1 MHAFVLHPSGYFV
14 NPSLAAVRNKIKPK
28 HSFFSDNHFPFTV
41 FNIVVSLNVGRTLFN
56 THCCTA
62 PISRDCEELT
72 ICSNINWCFDSDC
85 RGTSGHTGCT
95 VDKTYHL
102 SIVLGILERCFTDT
116 CYSHIEDPGKQ
127 ATNRSDNEDHR
138 QAMADH
144 KTVHR
149 SIAGRPGVWVN
160 D

>member
-1 MHAFVLHPSGYFV
+1 MHAFVLHPSGYLV

-28 HSFFSDNHFPFTV
+28 HSFFSDNHFPGPFDCHLTAVSPCHFPFTV

-62 PISRDCEELT
+62 PISRDCAELT

-116 CYSHIEDPGKQ
+116 CYNHI
-127 ATNRSDNEDHR
+127 
-138 QAMADH
+138 
-144 KTVHR
+144 
-149 SIAGRPGVWVN
+149 
-160 D
+160 